1 MRGDTNFAAR
11 LERSIAFI
19 DDELRRGKRHVLD
32 HMLGVEVVHGLFWK
46 GKALRHV
53 DEYNFLV

>member
-1 MRGDTNFAAR
+1 
-11 LERSIAFI
+11 
-19 DDELRRGKRHVLD
+19 VLD